1 MFHKLRILTAFFT
14 FLVLGQGA
22 VAVPQ
27 SSDIV
32 CGRPTV
38 SFAPFCNLES
48 FVLTTL
54 NSGSAMPTPSLLCVY
69 EIDAPLVNIYEILA
83 KRRFDYPL
91 PDLEHLSWNGYS
103 ADIPLHFINVIL
115 GPGITSV
122 DFGTPFDRHC
132 PMLATLGQTHPGLR
146 SVLHS
151 CIPPR
156 LESLDV
162 RIVDCET
169 LEYLGRLPSLK
180 KLRTIIPDPIPL
192 PGVVAR
198 SMFSNIRELRPE
210 QQDPGGGEITPIIAF
225 LRACNNPPLRS
236 FEAPYVIEWNLEQ
249 VEELYQVLAGHILHN
264 HLDMLQLEFL
274 ETDPPVI
281 PPHPGR
287 FFRHL
292 FSFTRLTVIEIQV
305 PSGYDL
311 EDAIVAEMAH
321 AWPNLEEFGLR
332 SRSNCQPRCT
342 LLSLHAFSR
351 HCPRL

>member
-1 MFHKLRILTAFFT
+1 VVI
-14 FLVLGQGA
+14 QA
-22 VAVPQ
+22 VNGDAEYSELLQ
-27 SSDIV
+27 LW
-32 CGRPTV
+32 
-38 SFAPFCNLES
+38 SFIRA
-48 FVLTTL
+48 
-54 NSGSAMPTPSLLCVY
+54 
-69 EIDAPLVNIYEILA
+69 
-83 KRRFDYPL
+83 L
-91 PDLEHLSWNGYS
+91 PH
-103 ADIPLHFINVIL
+103 
-115 GPGITSV
+115 
-122 DFGTPFDRHC
+122 
-132 PMLATLGQTHPGLR
+132 
-146 SVLHS
+146 
-151 CIPPR
+151 

-192 PGVVAR
+192 PGVAAR
-198 SMFSNIRELRPE
+198 SMFSNLRELSFRPE

-225 LRACNNPPLRS
+225 LRACKNPPLRS
-236 FEAPYVIEWNLEQ
+236 FEAPYIIEWDLEQ

-274 ETDPPVI
+274 ETDSPVM

-292 FSFTRLTVIEIQV
+292 FSFTRLTIIEIQV

-332 SRSNCQPRCT
+332 SRSNYQPRCT

-351 HCPRL
+351 HCPRLWTLAITIDASSVPPNPIGSSDSFPQDKLKCLNVLSSCTSDTCVAAAAAFISSSFSNLTQIITDEGYLWEDGDTAGRARHQRWKEIERLVPGLVERREKELE